1 MYAIFCM
8 KTNYLLLTAAI
19 AISSICTY
27 LIANNRDAINEL
39 QDKSIQLSK
48 TMDTLKTTIDS
59 LNNEVFIFKT
69 NQERYEIA
77 IEMFKEEN
85 PKGYDQ
91 LQYIISHK
99 TE

>member
-1 MYAIFCM
+1 M
-8 KTNYLLLTAAI
+8 KKNYLLLTVAI
-19 AISSICTY
+19 VISSISTY
-27 LIANNRDAINEL
+27 LISNNRKPINEL
-39 QDKSIQLSK
+39 QDKNMQLSK

-59 LNNEVFIFKT
+59 LNNEVFIYKT

>member
-1 MYAIFCM
+1 M
-8 KTNYLLLTAAI
+8 KTNYLLLIFVAV
-19 AISSICTY
+19 ISSASTC
-27 LIANNRDAINEL
+27 LIVNKQGTIREMDSQKN
-39 QDKSIQLSK
+39 QLIK
-48 TMDTLKTTIDS
+48 AMDTLVMTNDS
-59 LNNEVFIFKT
+59 LKNEVFIYKT

-85 PKGYDQ
+85 PLGYNQ